1 MSLKFERSTTERGF
15 GLVEFEDAYGLK
27 CSLQESSAWEP
38 HIWLGVSDAKP
49 QIMNSDA
56 FRLGLPTSGN
66 TGWVEY
72 KIPEQVLLSTRMH
85 LNKSQV
91 ISLISE
97 LQAYVENMPDME
109 PTEDEEE

>member
-1 MSLKFERSTTERGF
+1 MSLKFTRSETNRGF

-38 HIWLGVSDAKP
+38 HIWLGPVNAKP

-56 FRLGLPTSGN
+56 ARLGLPTTGC
-66 TGWVEY
+66 TGWTEY
-72 KIPEQVLLSTRMH
+72 HIPREVLLSTRMH
-85 LNKSQV
+85 LNKEQL

-97 LQAYVENMPDME
+97 LQAYAENMPDYT
-109 PTEDEEE
+109 PDA